1 MKLSDLCTLV
11 VLGWGLAALAWPDP
25 QPPRPTLQRPAN
37 PISAVTPAP
46 QPIPDRSTL
55 TAFPGP

>member
-1 MKLSDLCTLV
+1 VKLSDYCTLV
-11 VLGWGLAALAWPDP
+11 VLGWGLAALAWPQP
-25 QPPRPTLQRPAN
+25 QPPQQAPQRLAS
-37 PISAVTPAP
+37 PISAVQPAP

>member
-1 MKLSDLCTLV
+1 MKLSDIATLT

-25 QPPRPTLQRPAN
+25 QPPRPTPQRLAS
-37 PISAVTPAP
+37 PISAVPPAP
-46 QPIPDRSTL
+46 QPIPDRNTL